1 VQPRGAWFVMSA
13 PDAQESTFAFKAGD
27 GRDLQL
33 IRVRG
38 QKEPEKGPVLL
49 VHGAGVRANI
59 FRAPVSENLVQR
71 LVLEG
76 YDVWLEQWR
85 ASIDLPFCRWTLDQA
100 AVYDH
105 PKAIAKIVEETGW
118 ERVKAVVHCQGST
131 SFTMS
136 ALAGLVPQ
144 VDTIVSNAVSL
155 VPVVPGFARAKLNWM
170 LPLLHRMKEYLNPRW
185 GDEVDD
191 FYEWLIRSAALLVHH
206 ECSNGVCKMVSFTYG
221 AGFPALW
228 LHQNLNPDTHEWLR
242 NEFARVPLTFFD
254 QMRQCVAAGGL
265 RSVEGFKELPS
276 DFLTAPLCTEAR
288 WTFVAGD
295 KNLCFLPESQ
305 VRAHRHF
312 EQKQPGRHALRLFPN
327 YSHLDV
333 FMGQNANR
341 DTFPY
346 IVEALDKG
354 A

>member
-1 VQPRGAWFVMSA
+1 VQPLAAGVAVSV
-13 PDAQESTFAFKAGD
+13 PDSQESVFSFKAGD

-33 IRVRG
+33 LRVRG
-38 QKEPEKGPVLL
+38 PKAPEKGPVLL

-71 LVLEG
+71 LVREG

-100 AVYDH
+100 ALYDH
-105 PKAIAKIVEETGW
+105 PKAVAKIVEETGW
-118 ERVKAVVHCQGST
+118 PCLKAVVHCQGST

-155 VPVVPGFARAKLNWM
+155 VPVVPRFARAKLNWA
-170 LPLLHRMKEYLNPRW
+170 LPVLHRMTECLNPRW
-185 GDEVDD
+185 GDEVAD
-191 FYEWLIRSAALLVHH
+191 FSEWLIRSAALLVHH
-206 ECSNGVCKMVSFTYG
+206 ECSNAVCKMVSFTYG

-228 LHQNLNPDTHEWLR
+228 LHENLNPETHEWLR
-242 NEFARVPLTFFD
+242 YEFARVPLTFFD
-254 QMRQCVAAGGL
+254 QIRRCVAAGGL
-265 RSVEGFKELPS
+265 QSVEGFKELPE
-276 DFLTAPLCTEAR
+276 DFLAAPLRTEAR
-288 WTFVAGD
+288 WTFVAGE

-312 EQKQPGRHALRLFPN
+312 DQQQPGRHVLRLFPN

-333 FMGQNANR
+333 FMGHDASR
-341 DTFPY
+341 DTFPC
-346 IVEALDKG
+346 IVEALEKG

>member
-1 VQPRGAWFVMSA
+1 MSA
-13 PDAQESTFAFKAGD
+13 PESQESVFGFKAGD

-33 IRVRG
+33 IRIRG
-38 QKEPEKGPVLL
+38 QKEPDKGPVVL

-59 FRAPVSENLVQR
+59 FRAPVTENLVQR

-85 ASIDLPFCRWTLDQA
+85 ASIDLPFCLWTLDQA

-105 PKAIAKIVEETGW
+105 PRAIAKIVEETGW
-118 ERVKAVVHCQGST
+118 SRVKAVIHCQGST

-144 VDTIVSNAVSL
+144 VDTIVSNGVSL
-155 VPVVPGFARAKLNWM
+155 VPVVPGFSRAKLIFA
-170 LPLLHRMKEYLNPRW
+170 LPVLHRMKDCLNPQW
-185 GDEVDD
+185 GDEADD
-191 FYEWLIRSAALLVHH
+191 FSAWLIRSAALLVHH
-206 ECSNGVCKMVSFTYG
+206 ECANGVCKMVSFTYG

-228 LHQNLNPDTHEWLR
+228 LHRNLNPETHEWLR

-254 QMRQCVAAGGL
+254 QMRECVAAGGL
-265 RSVEGFKELPS
+265 RSVEGFKELPAN
-276 DFLTAPLCTEAR
+276 FLAVPLRTEAR
-288 WTFVAGD
+288 WTFLAGD
-295 KNLCFLPESQ
+295 KNRCFLPESQ
-305 VRAHRHF
+305 VRAHQHF
-312 EQKQPGRHALRLFPN
+312 EQRQPGRHSLHVFSN

-333 FMGQNANR
+333 FMGRNAHR
-341 DTFPY
+341 ETFPC
-346 IVEALDKG
+346 IVEALGKG